1 MSEDGYRNMQDET
14 KSKAIKATIIVVFV
28 VFVVWFLWPTDQWL
42 GFVYPNS
49 SSLSNYNEIGPFDSL
64 ESCQTN
70 AQIVLEVGGWTG
82 TGTYECGLNCGMDSG
97 YGMYVCEVTSK

>member
-70 AQIVLEVGGWTG
+70 AQIVLVSCHKLNVGYRRSSLTRASFAV
-82 TGTYECGLNCGMDSG
+82 NCQLTVASN
-97 YGMYVCEVTSK
+97 

>member
-1 MSEDGYRNMQDET
+1 MSEDEYSNMQDET
-14 KSKAIKATIIVVFV
+14 ISKATKNTIIVVCI

-49 SSLSNYNEIGPFDSL
+49 SSLFSYSKIGPFDSL

-70 AQIVLEVGGWTG
+70 AQTVLEVGEWIE
-82 TGTYECGLNCGMDSG
+82 TGTYECGLNCEMDSR
-97 YGMYVCEVTSK
+97 YEMYVCEVTSK